1 MNSKLQ
7 AIVLQILRPL
17 ARLLVRRGMAF
28 GEFSQLARQAY
39 VDAAAETLQNQG
51 EKATHSRIA
60 IATGL
65 TRKEVS
71 QLRQSDDS
79 AIKPLQQRYNRGVRV
94 ISGWLNDPEFCTA
107 SPPELSLA
115 QFEQLVAR
123 YSGDMPYR
131 AMLKELIHSGVVAM
145 TTNDSVVLLT
155 DAYVP
160 QTNIAEKLAILGQDV
175 SLLIKTIEYNLQDTP
190 ELEPRFQRKVSYDN
204 LPLEAVHVFRQL
216 ASQNSMALLVQL
228 NAWLAQHDRDSNP
241 EAQGTG
247 RFKAGV
253 GIYYFEEAMPP
264 TPLPATT
271 PQDDLS

>member
-1 MNSKLQ
+1 MNRKLQ

-39 VDAAAETLQNQG
+39 VDAAAETLQSMG
-51 EKATHSRIA
+51 EKATHSRVA

-71 QLRQSDDS
+71 QLRGSDES
-79 AIKPLQQRYNRGVRV
+79 AIKPLQQRYNRSVRV
-94 ISGWLNDPEFCTA
+94 ISGWLNDPMFYTQ
-107 SPPELSLA
+107 PQRELSLA

-131 AMLKELIHSGVVAM
+131 AMLKELLHSGVVAV
-145 TTNDSVVLLT
+145 TEHDTVVLLT

-160 QTNIAEKLAILGQDV
+160 QTDVAEKLAILGQDV
-175 SLLIKTIEYNLQDTP
+175 SLLIKTIEHNLQDVP
-190 ELEPRFQRKVSYDN
+190 DLERRFQRKVSYDN
-204 LPLEAVHVFRQL
+204 LPQEAVNAFRQL
-216 ASQNSMALLVQL
+216 ASQDSMALLVQF

-241 EAQGTG
+241 QAEGTG

-253 GIYYFEEAMPP
+253 GIYYFEEIVLPEP
-264 TPLPATT
+264 TPEPAK
-271 PQDDLS
+271 QDASE